1 MTGVVGVNNEK
12 LIAFCQDLIR
22 LKSLSGNEQAVA
34 ERIIR
39 EMRELGYD
47 EIRSDQYGNVI
58 GKLNGDGRRS
68 ILFEGHMDIVDVP
81 DAAAWS
87 VDPFGAVIKDGRLY
101 GRGAAD
107 MKAALAAMIH
117 GAATSKGTRT
127 GADIW
132 VVAVVYEEVFEGV
145 GFGKV
150 LDHIAPDA
158 VVLGEPNNLEIAI
171 GQKGRAEI
179 ILETIGVNAH
189 SAHPERGVNAID
201 QMVRLLHHLRKT
213 PPAVSPQLGEGI
225 MVATDMISSPYPG
238 TSIIPSR
245 CRVTLDRRLLE
256 DEDRESVLAP
266 IRSTIDTL
274 ESLDPSFKAEVSYA
288 REALPTYTGESLTS
302 ERFYPGWYLDEE
314 DFLVLAA
321 KKVYSDMGLDPLVR
335 TYQFCTDG
343 SESAG
348 NRHIPTIGI
357 GPGKVGQAHV
367 VDEYVEIQQ
376 ILLVAEIYGRL
387 AAEYW
392 NPSCKGS

>member
-22 LKSLSGNEQAVA
+22 LKSLSGHEKAVA
-34 ERIIR
+34 ERIVR

-47 EIRSDQYGNVI
+47 EIRTDRYGNVI
-58 GKLNGDGRRS
+58 GKLCGDGRRS

-117 GAATSKGTRT
+117 GAATRSGVRD
-127 GADIW
+127 GADVY

-150 LDHIAPDA
+150 LDHLAPDA

-179 ILETIGVNAH
+179 IVETIGVNAH

-201 QMVRLLHHLRKT
+201 QMVRLLHHLRET
-213 PPAVSPQLGEGI
+213 PPAVSPRLGEGI

-238 TSIIPSR
+238 TSIIPNR

-274 ESLDPSFKAEVSYA
+274 ESQDPSFKAEVSYA

-348 NRHIPTIGI
+348 NKHIPTIGI
-357 GPGKVGQAHV
+357 GPGTVGQAHV
-367 VDEYVEIQQ
+367 VDEYVEIRH
-376 ILLVAEIYGRL
+376 IVLAAEIYGRL
-387 AAEYW
+387 ATEF
-392 NPSCKGS
+392 

>member
-1 MTGVVGVNNEK
+1 MDSEK

-34 ERIIR
+34 DRVMQ

-47 EIRSDQYGNVI
+47 EVRSDRFGNVV
-58 GKLNGDGRRS
+58 GKLRGDGVRS
-68 ILFEGHMDIVDVP
+68 ILFEGHMDVVDVP
-81 DAAAWS
+81 DPTVWS
-87 VDPFGAVIKDGRLY
+87 VDPFAAVIKDGRLY
-101 GRGAAD
+101 GRGVAD
-107 MKAALAAMIH
+107 MKGALAAMIH
-117 GAATSKGTRT
+117 GAASLHKSGK
-127 GADIW
+127 GADVW

-150 LDHIAPDA
+150 LDKIVPDA

-179 ILETIGVNAH
+179 ILETFGVNAH

-201 QMVRLLHHLRKT
+201 QMIRLLSRVHT
-213 PPAVSPQLGEGI
+213 IPPTVSPRLGEGI
-225 MVATDMISSPYPG
+225 MVATDMVSSPYPG
-238 TSIIPSR
+238 TSIIPNH

-256 DEDRESVLAP
+256 GEDRESVLAP
-266 IRSTIDTL
+266 IRSVIREL
-274 ESLDPSFKAEVSYA
+274 EDAEGSFKAEVSYA
-288 REALPTYTGESLTS
+288 QEALPTYTGERLDS

-314 DFLVLAA
+314 DFLVLKA
-321 KKVYSDMGLDPLVR
+321 KTVYSDMSLDPKVR

-357 GPGKVGQAHV
+357 GPGKSEHAHV
-367 VDEYVEIQQ
+367 VDEYVEIRQ
-376 ILLVAEIYGRL
+376 IILAAEIYGRL
-387 AAEYW
+387 AASY
-392 NPSCKGS
+392 

>member
-1 MTGVVGVNNEK
+1 MNNEK

-22 LKSLSGNEQAVA
+22 LKSLSGHEKAVA
-34 ERIIR
+34 ERIVR

-47 EIRSDQYGNVI
+47 EIRTDRYGNVI
-58 GKLNGDGRRS
+58 GKLCGDGRRS

-117 GAATSKGTRT
+117 GVATRKGSRT

-189 SAHPERGVNAID
+189 SAHPEQGVNAID

-213 PPAVSPQLGEGI
+213 PPAVSPRLGEGI

-288 REALPTYTGESLTS
+288 REALPTYTGENLTS

-387 AAEYW
+387 AAGYW